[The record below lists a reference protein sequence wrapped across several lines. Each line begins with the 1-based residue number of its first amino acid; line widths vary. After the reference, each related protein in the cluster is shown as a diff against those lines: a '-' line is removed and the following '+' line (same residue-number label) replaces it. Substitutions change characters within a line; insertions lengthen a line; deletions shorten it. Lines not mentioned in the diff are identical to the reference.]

1 MTEHSTGGD
10 GNLATALIVHY
21 GVGFFWLFAL
31 GGIGALLSP
40 AVGVIWALCAVP
52 LWIADSVRMIR
63 AKTDRG
69 RVWTQTFGWWLRSFI
84 APMILLMEV
93 LSLGKPKVPYDP
105 VVRPAPAP
113 AAPPPPAPAWNPDPP
128 QPPNPGPHGLD
139 RKLED
144 FARRLETLEH
154 ELADLR
160 RVAAAMPAVPPPAV
174 APPPLVTPTP
184 TVPTPAP
191 VPVLPVAPTPVARPQ
206 PPKPPPPPAPPLQ
219 PPWWSG
225 LTFAD
230 LFTAKVLAWAGG
242 VVTLLGVLFFF
253 VLAVNRGWISP
264 VARVSLGAIAS
275 TIVFTAGLYVRRR
288 YGHLYYS
295 AYAAAGAGI
304 GGGYGTLLAARLQY
318 DLVSDWSALI
328 IAAAIA
334 SIGVATALAWSSEL
348 IAGLGLIGATVAP
361 AAVGLQNG
369 ELSSA
374 GTAFAAL
381 VFAGTAIVALRERW
395 QALLA
400 IGVAAT
406 LPQVAVLVAQAEP
419 TEWDV
424 VAVAA
429 AFWLLYLASAIG
441 LQVRFR
447 SPDLA
452 SLPAS
457 LILVS
462 AVFGGGATAAQLTG
476 SDEGLVLLAVAAVYG
491 AIAAVLFPKRI
502 NRDLSALLAAV
513 GLGIVAVALA
523 DLVSGPTLA
532 IAWAAEA
539 AVLAWLA
546 RRIDELRYQL
556 ASTVYLAAAVVHA
569 AFLDAP
575 LRQLYQTNQH
585 PAAGGLALV
594 GVALAGSIVA
604 YYCRPWETAR
614 VSAGILAPLQPALD
628 AFRVSQSLWRTLVGW
643 TSALA
648 ALYVASLSVLGLA
661 EWISDGDAQPA
672 FEWGHVA
679 VIALWGAVALGVLA
693 SGIRWSRR
701 QLRAASLIW
710 LGAIAAQVVLY
721 VAPTFESERR
731 GIAFLIAAA
740 VLLAGALLDRLA
752 LPAATRETPADSDVL
767 PGIGIAAVGLTIAA
781 FGLADLLSG
790 TALAIAWAA
799 GAAALAVLA
808 RRVGEARYEAGSFAY
823 LAAALVHALAFDAPI
838 RQLYE
843 ASPRPAAGV
852 LAFVGVALA
861 GSIVAYCCR
870 SWAATRPPE
879 ALVELEPILDAFRR
893 RQQLW
898 RSLVGWTSALAALYV
913 ASLGVLGLAESI
925 SESGLQPAF
934 EWGHVAVIA
943 LWGAVALAVLSAGH
957 RWSLRQLRAGGLVW
971 LGVMLAQM
979 LGYFSS
985 SFADDP
991 RDIGS
996 LVVAAALLAGSLI
1009 DRLRQPERR
1018 VFPVIVVYTL
1028 FSLSLALGGATG
1040 LVNGDTA
1047 QGTLALGIAAFYC
1060 ALATTVFLRDRN
1072 FSTLLW
1078 APALLVAIA
1087 ATNTLLS
1094 GTWLVLV
1101 WAAFAAA
1108 LVLVADRAGEK
1119 RLQLASFAYLALA
1132 AGHALVLDGPPRDF
1146 FESNRHPEGGVLSLV
1161 FVALAAAA
1169 FGWYCGRA
1177 AEKPPADGDRRWR
1190 AELDRR
1196 QPLWQRSAIAVTTVL
1211 LMYAASLSILG
1222 LAEAIGN
1229 GSVPSKFHGG
1239 HSAVSAVWGLV
1250 GLVALYIGLSRRI
1263 VWLQAVGFGLFA
1275 VSLAKIFLYDLRF
1288 LSSVTR
1294 ALSFLAV
1301 GAVLL
1306 LGGFFV
1312 QRLGGE
1318 RRDAAA

>member
-1 MTEHSTGGD
+1 MATTESPTRGG
-10 GNLATALIVHY
+10 GNLAAALVVHY
-21 GVGFFWLFAL
+21 GVGFFWLFGL
-31 GGIGALLSP
+31 GAIFTAAGSA

-52 LWIADSVRMIR
+52 LWIADSVRMTR
-63 AKTDRG
+63 AKTSPR
-69 RVWTQTFGWWLRSFI
+69 RVWSLTFGWWLKSFI
-84 APMILLMEV
+84 APLFLLIEIV
-93 LSLGKPKVPYDP
+93 S
-105 VVRPAPAP
+105 RSSPAPSAP
-113 AAPPPPAPAWNPDPP
+113 THAAWNPH
-128 QPPNPGPHGLD
+128 PPNPPNPPNPQPEGLG

-144 FARRLETLEH
+144 FARRLEVLEH

-160 RVAAAMPAVPPPAV
+160 RIAQGMPAAPAPSPPPAPTPSPLV
-174 APPPLVTPTP
+174 PPLP
-184 TVPTPAP
+184 TVPEPP
-191 VPVLPVAPTPVARPQ
+191 PIPVAAPVAR
-206 PPKPPPPPAPPLQ
+206 PKPPPPPAPP
-219 PPWWSG
+219 PPARPPEPSWWSG

-230 LFTAKVLAWAGG
+230 LFTAKVLAWVGG
-242 VVTLLGVLFFF
+242 LVTLLGVLFFF
-253 VLAVNRGWISP
+253 VLAVNRGWIGP
-264 VARVSLGAIAS
+264 TARVSLGAIAS
-275 TIVFTAGLYVRRR
+275 TLVFSAGLYVRRQ

-318 DLVSDWSALI
+318 DLVSDWTALI

-348 IAGLGLIGATVAP
+348 IAGLGLIGATIAP
-361 AAVGLQNG
+361 AAVGLQDG

-381 VFAGTAIVALRERW
+381 VFAGTAIVALGRRW
-395 QALLA
+395 QVLLV

-406 LPQVAVLVAQAEP
+406 LPQVAVLVGQSEP
-419 TEWDV
+419 TEWNV
-424 VAVAA
+424 VVVAA

-441 LQVRFR
+441 LQVRFS

-462 AVFGGGATAAQLTG
+462 ALFAGGTTAAQFTG
-476 SDEGLVLLAVAAVYG
+476 GDEGWMLLGVAAVYG
-491 AIAAVLFPKRI
+491 VIAAVVLPKRLH
-502 NRDLSALLAAV
+502 RDLSALLAAV
-513 GLGIVAVALA
+513 ALGIVAVALA
-523 DLVSGPTLA
+523 DLVSGPTLT

-539 AVLAWLA
+539 AILAWLA
-546 RRIDELRYQL
+546 RRIDEPRYQF
-556 ASTVYLAAAVVHA
+556 ASFAYFVAAVVHA
-569 AFLDAP
+569 VLLDAP
-575 LRQLYQTNQH
+575 LRQLYQASEH
-585 PAAGGLALV
+585 PASGGLAFV
-594 GVALAGSIVA
+594 GVAIAGSIAA

-628 AFRVSQSLWRTLVGW
+628 TFRLNQSLWRTLVGW

-648 ALYVASLSVLGLA
+648 GLYVASLGLLGLA
-661 EWISDGDAQPA
+661 ESISDGGLQPA

-679 VIALWGAVALGVLA
+679 VITLWGAVALAVL
-693 SGIRWSRR
+693 STGHRWSLR
-701 QLRAASLIW
+701 QLRAGGLIW

-721 VAPTFESERR
+721 VATFEPERR

-740 VLLAGALLDRLA
+740 ALVAGALLDRLA
-752 LPAATRETPADSDVL
+752 LPAATDEAPADSDVL
-767 PGIGIAAVGLTIAA
+767 PGIGIAVAGLTIAA

-790 TALAIAWAA
+790 TALAIAWAV
-799 GAAALAVLA
+799 GAAALALLS
-808 RRVGEARYEAGSFAY
+808 RRLGEARYQAGAFAY
-823 LAAALVHALAFDAPI
+823 LAAALVHALSFDAPL

-843 ASPRPAAGV
+843 ASSRPADGV

-879 ALVELEPILDAFRR
+879 ALTDVEPMLDAFRR
-893 RQQLW
+893 YQHLW

-913 ASLGVLGLAESI
+913 ASLGLLGFAESM
-925 SESGLQPAF
+925 SDGGLQPAF
-934 EWGHVAVIA
+934 EWGHVAVVA
-943 LWGAVALAVLSAGH
+943 LWGAVALTVLSAGH

-971 LGVMLAQM
+971 LAVMLAQV
-979 LGYFSS
+979 LAYFAG
-985 SFADDP
+985 SFADNP

-996 LVVAAALLAGSLI
+996 LVVAAVLLTGSLI
-1009 DRLRQPERR
+1009 DRLRQPDRR

-1028 FSLSLALGGATG
+1028 FSLSLAVGGATG
-1040 LVNGDTA
+1040 LVSGDTA
-1047 QGTLALGIAAFYC
+1047 QGTVALGVAAFYG
-1060 ALATTVFLRDRN
+1060 ALAAVVFSRDRN

-1087 ATNTLLS
+1087 ATDALVS

-1101 WAAFAAA
+1101 WAAFAVA

-1119 RLQLASFAYLALA
+1119 RLQLGSFVYLVLA

-1146 FESNRHPEGGVLSLV
+1146 FASNLHPEEGVLSLV
-1161 FVALAAAA
+1161 FVALAAAVFA
-1169 FGWYCGRA
+1169 WYCGKA
-1177 AEKPPADGDRRWR
+1177 SEEKPREGDDGLSSFLLRR
-1190 AELDRR
+1190 E
-1196 QPLWQRSAIAVTTVL
+1196 PLWRRASIAASTAL

-1229 GSVPSKFHGG
+1229 GSVAARFHGG
-1239 HSAVSAVWGLV
+1239 HSAVSALWGLV
-1250 GLVALYIGLSRRI
+1250 GLLALYVGLKRRI

-1312 QRLGGE
+1312 QRLGAE